1 MRVLMWPADF
11 CEDVNMLRVSLLAL
25 LLAAASP
32 AFAAALPH
40 GQYLP
45 PDEQNL
51 RSEAPEQQQVLQ
63 VTEYSVVVGSQRES
77 NQQPIPITSPTW
89 LLLKTKAVSKGAA
102 ATRVLVR
109 FEAEGKSIKRPSF
122 DEKNRTL
129 SLNYPAAQYGVVLDL
144 LRNNTVYVQFLSYP
158 NGHVWADLHTGVQ
171 RAR

>member
-1 MRVLMWPADF
+1 V
-11 CEDVNMLRVSLLAL
+11 LRVSLLAL
-25 LLAAASP
+25 LLGGSP
-32 AFAAALPH
+32 LAFAALPH
-40 GQYLP
+40 DQYLP

-51 RSEAPEQQQVLQ
+51 RSDAPEQQQVLQ

-102 ATRVLVR
+102 ATKVVVR
-109 FEAEGKSIKRPSF
+109 FESEGKSIKRPSF
-122 DEKNRTL
+122 DEASKTL
-129 SLNYPAAQYGVVLDL
+129 SLNYPLAQYRVLLDL
-144 LRNNTVYVQFLSYP
+144 LRNGTVYVQFLSYP

>member
-1 MRVLMWPADF
+1 MRVP
-11 CEDVNMLRVSLLAL
+11 LLAL
-25 LLAAASP
+25 LFAVSP
-32 AFAAALPH
+32 LVSAALPH
-40 GQYLP
+40 AQFLP

-51 RSEAPEQQQVLQ
+51 RQEAPEQQQVLQ

-102 ATRVLVR
+102 ATKVVVR
-109 FEAEGKSIKRPSF
+109 FESEGKSLKRPSF
-122 DEKNRTL
+122 DEASKTL
-129 SLNYPAAQYGVVLDL
+129 SLNYPLAQYRVLMDL
-144 LRNNTVYVQFLSYP
+144 LRNGTVYVQFVSYP

>member
-1 MRVLMWPADF
+1 
-11 CEDVNMLRVSLLAL
+11 MLSRVSVLAL
-25 LLAAASP
+25 LLLGSP
-32 AFAAALPH
+32 LAMAALPH
-40 GQYLP
+40 DQYLP

-51 RSEAPEQQQVLQ
+51 RSDAPEQQQVLQ

-102 ATRVLVR
+102 ATKVVVR
-109 FEAEGKSIKRPSF
+109 FESEGKSLKRPSY
-122 DEKNRTL
+122 DEASKTL
-129 SLNYPAAQYGVVLDL
+129 TLNYPLAQYRVLLDL
-144 LRNNTVYVQFLSYP
+144 LRNGTVYVQFLSYP

>member
-1 MRVLMWPADF
+1 
-11 CEDVNMLRVSLLAL
+11 MLRVSLLAL
-25 LLAAASP
+25 LLAASSVAL
-32 AFAAALPH
+32 AALPH
-40 GQYLP
+40 DQFLP

-51 RSEAPEQQQVLQ
+51 RADAPEQQQVLQ

-102 ATRVLVR
+102 ATRVVVR
-109 FEAEGKSIKRPSF
+109 FESEGKSIKRPSY
-122 DEKNRTL
+122 DEKSKTL
-129 SLNYPAAQYGVVLDL
+129 SLNYPLAQYRVLLDL

>member
-1 MRVLMWPADF
+1 MVSRV
-11 CEDVNMLRVSLLAL
+11 CVLAL
-25 LLAAASP
+25 LLLASP
-32 AFAAALPH
+32 MALAALPH
-40 GQYLP
+40 DQYLP

-51 RSEAPEQQQVLQ
+51 RADAPEQQQVLQ

-102 ATRVLVR
+102 ATRVVVR
-109 FEAEGKSIKRPSF
+109 FDSEGKSIKRPSF
-122 DEKNRTL
+122 DEASKTL
-129 SLNYPAAQYGVVLDL
+129 SLNYPLAQYRVLLDL
-144 LRNNTVYVQFLSYP
+144 LRNGTVYVQFLSYP